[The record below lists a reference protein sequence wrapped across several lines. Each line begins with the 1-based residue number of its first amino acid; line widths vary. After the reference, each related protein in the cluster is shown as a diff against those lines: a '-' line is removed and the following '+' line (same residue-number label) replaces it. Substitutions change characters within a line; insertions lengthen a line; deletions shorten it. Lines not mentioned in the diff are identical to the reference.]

1 MGTDQPDRIAA
12 TFDRGSLA
20 RRGRRSAFVSYSCAG
35 DPDGPTSLAVL
46 DALVAAGVDVL
57 EIGMPFSDPLADGPT
72 NQAAAERALRSGFH
86 GDDGL
91 ELVASV
97 RERHPDTPL
106 VLYTYYNL
114 LFARGLEEY
123 LRAAAAAGVDA
134 ILVLDLPPEEA
145 EGEYLEA
152 CRRHGI
158 RTVFIVAPTTPPERI
173 ARITAVT
180 TGFVYYVSREGV
192 TGERSE
198 QAEGVGEAVE
208 AIRAHTDRPVV
219 VGFGISTRE
228 QVAATAAQADGVV
241 VGSAIVRR
249 VAGLAGE
256 DAGRME
262 AFRAEVAGLVAGCGE
277 IRTR

>member
-12 TFDRGSLA
+12 TFDRGTLA
-20 RRGRRSAFVSYSCAG
+20 GRNRAAAFISYTCAG
-35 DPDGPTSLAVL
+35 DPDGPTSLRVL
-46 DALVAAGVDVL
+46 DALVEAGVDVL

-72 NQAAAERALRSGFH
+72 NQAAAERALRAGFH

-91 ELVASV
+91 ALVATV
-97 RERHPDTPL
+97 RERHPETPL

-114 LFARGLEEY
+114 LYARGVEEY
-123 LRAAAAAGVDA
+123 LRAAAAAGVDG

-158 RTVFIVAPTTPPERI
+158 RTVFIVAPTTPPDRI
-173 ARITAVT
+173 PRITAVT

-198 QAEGVGEAVE
+198 QAEGVGEAVA

-228 QVAATAAQADGVV
+228 QVAATAPLADGVV

-249 VAGLAGE
+249 VAGLTGE
-256 DAGRME
+256 EAPGMD
-262 AFRAEVAGLVAGCGE
+262 AFRAEVADMVGGCG
-277 IRTR
+277 IA